1 MNTQKIV
8 VIGAGNLSEHLT
20 QALYK
25 AGHKILQVYSR
36 TMESA
41 QLLADKVNA
50 QPLNSLMAVDKSA
63 DIIIICITDS
73 AIRNVLEELET
84 EPHTMLLHTSGSIPL
99 SVFESQFKNVG
110 VLYPFQ
116 TFSKFRTVQF
126 DTVPVFVEANT
137 RDNLARVL
145 ALGRTI
151 SSNVNVADSQQREK
165 IHVSGVFA
173 NNFVNYFYSIG
184 AQLVK
189 TSGYGFDVLKPLI
202 LETAMKAIESGNPK
216 DSQTGPAVRQ
226 NTAVIKRHIQL
237 LAPTPDIQN
246 LYTFVSE
253 NILKT
258 YHNLDHL

>member
-73 AIRNVLEELET
+73 AIRNILEELVT

-116 TFSKFRTVQF
+116 TFSKFRPVQF
-126 DTVPVFVEANT
+126 DTVPMFVEANT

-173 NNFVNYFYSIG
+173 NNFVNYFYSIS

-226 NTAVIKRHIQL
+226 NTEVIKRHIQL